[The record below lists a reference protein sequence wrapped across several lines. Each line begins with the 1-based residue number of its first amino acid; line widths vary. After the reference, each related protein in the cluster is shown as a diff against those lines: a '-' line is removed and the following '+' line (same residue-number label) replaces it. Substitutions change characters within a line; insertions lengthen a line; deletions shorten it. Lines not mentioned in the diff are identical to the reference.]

1 MEGSQ
6 SMAPTSKNCKI
17 HSGSGWNWPTY
28 YSSNAK
34 SKGISLDVK
43 MGKI

>member
-1 MEGSQ
+1 MEEQ

-17 HSGSGWNWPTY
+17 HLVAGWNRPTY

-34 SKGISLDVK
+34 SKGISLDVSK
-43 MGKI
+43 